1 MFHCVECDRS
11 YREFRYRC
19 DCGGVLLYD
28 FEGRRWNPKG
38 RGVWRYQ
45 SMIPVERS
53 ISLGE
58 GGTPMPRRRDVD
70 QEVYMK
76 LEGDNPTAS
85 FKDRGTSV
93 VISDALNRGF
103 EWATVASTGNMGASV
118 SAYCAYANLEAR
130 VFVPQDVTEEKLMQ
144 MKAYGAVLVRRPG
157 GFSEVV
163 EASEEASE
171 EGGYLASTGVNPFFV
186 EGLKTVAF
194 EIFEEIGVP
203 DMVVV
208 PTGTGGLI
216 TAIHKGFSELISL
229 GVTEKAPRMV
239 AVQASAYSPI
249 VDAWESG
256 GEIEAP
262 EGGDTI
268 ASAIK
273 VKVPFNGRSAIEAI
287 ESSGG
292 QAVTVTDDQIKSAI
306 RKLGEEGVF
315 AEPASAAAMAAL
327 EELPYDERK
336 RIVLVITGSGLK
348 DPDALR

>member
-1 MFHCVECDRS
+1 MFYCIECDRT
-11 YREFRYRC
+11 YREFRHRC

-28 FEGRRWNPKG
+28 FEGKRWGPSGK
-38 RGVWRYQ
+38 GVWRYQ

-144 MKAYGAVLVRRPG
+144 MKAYGAVLERRPG

-163 EASEEASE
+163 KASEEASK
-171 EGGYLASTGVNPFFV
+171 EGDYLASTGLNPFFI

-194 EIFEEIGVP
+194 EIFEEIGIP

-216 TAIHKGFSELISL
+216 TAIHKGFSELIAL
-229 GVTEKAPRMV
+229 GVTKKAPRMA
-239 AVQASAYSPI
+239 AVQASGYSPI

-256 GEIEAP
+256 GDIKAP
-262 EGGDTI
+262 GGGDTI

-292 QAVTVTDDQIKSAI
+292 QAVTVTDDQIRAGI
-306 RKLGEEGVF
+306 RDLGEEGVF
-315 AEPASAAAMAAL
+315 GEPSSATALAAMD
-327 EELPYDERK
+327 ELSYGEWE

-348 DPDALR
+348 DPNALE